1 LVGSWTYWLSEGGM
15 QTAQSFSG
23 EVSEPIDE
31 GTTDLMTQPSQQGKR
46 LEDPPW
52 LKETSPKR
60 IVYTIPGMDQVQVRK
75 DVTYKHAPE
84 RDLTADVYMPPD
96 LSGDERRPGV
106 VFIHGG
112 YLPPNLRTQPKDW
125 GVFVSYGQLMAASG
139 LIGITFNHRYYGR
152 EYLDT
157 AQSDIG
163 DLLSY
168 IRDRADQ
175 FALDRDRISLWAF
188 SGGGPLVSWVIRD
201 TPSFVRCLVLYY
213 AVLEMKPNHRDTP
226 ATLPDEKLD
235 EFSPVYQVQNL
246 EKGTLPTFIARAG
259 LDRPALNETIDRFI
273 QAALSRN
280 VTIDF
285 SNHAGG
291 HHGFDI
297 LDDDDRSREIIQ
309 RTVDFVRTRSF

>member
-1 LVGSWTYWLSEGGM
+1 
-15 QTAQSFSG
+15 
-23 EVSEPIDE
+23 
-31 GTTDLMTQPSQQGKR
+31 MTQPPQRETR
-46 LEDPPW
+46 LEDPEW

-60 IVYTIPGMDQVQVRK
+60 IVHTISGMDQVQVRK
-75 DVTYKHAPE
+75 NLTYKRAPE
-84 RDLTADVYMPPD
+84 RDLTADVYIPPN
-96 LSGDERRPGV
+96 LSDGDRCPGV

-125 GVFVSYGQLMAASG
+125 GVFISYGQLMAASG
-139 LIGITFNHRYYGR
+139 LIGITFNHRYYGP

-157 AQSDIG
+157 AQSDNG
-163 DLLSY
+163 ALVSY

-175 FALDRDRISLWAF
+175 FALDRDKISLWAF

-213 AVLEMKPNHRDTP
+213 AILEVKPKHRDIPT
-226 ATLPDEKLD
+226 TIPDEKVN
-235 EFSPVYQVQNL
+235 EFSPVRQVQNL
-246 EKGTLPTFIARAG
+246 KKETLPIFVARAG

-280 VTIDF
+280 VTIEF

-291 HHGFDI
+291 RHGFDI
-297 LDDDDRSREIIQ
+297 LNDDHRSREIIQ
-309 RTVDFVRTRSF
+309 RTIDFIQARSS

>member
-1 LVGSWTYWLSEGGM
+1 VN
-15 QTAQSFSG
+15 
-23 EVSEPIDE
+23 EPIDE
-31 GTTDLMTQPSQQGKR
+31 ETTDPMTQPPKWETR

-52 LKETSPKR
+52 LKETLPKR
-60 IVYTIPGMDQVQVRK
+60 IVYTIPGRDQVQVRK
-75 DVTYKHAPE
+75 NLTYKRTPG
-84 RDLTADVYMPPD
+84 RDLTADVYVPPSLPD
-96 LSGDERRPGV
+96 GEGRPGV
-106 VFIHGG
+106 AFIHGG

-139 LIGITFNHRYYGR
+139 LIGITFNHRYYGP

-163 DLLSY
+163 DLVSY
-168 IRDRADQ
+168 IRGRADQ

-213 AVLEMKPNHRDTP
+213 ALLELRPNHRDTP
-226 ATLPDEKLD
+226 ATMSDEKLD
-235 EFSPVYQVQNL
+235 EFAPVCQVQNL
-246 EKGTLPTFIARAG
+246 EKETLPIFIGRAG

-280 VTIDF
+280 VTLEL

-291 HHGFDI
+291 QHGFDI
-297 LDDDDRSREIIQ
+297 LDDDPRSREIIQ
-309 RTVDFVRTRSF
+309 HTIDFIKTRSS